1 MGEKNVEAKIVDS
14 DDEDVLVKTS
24 TMIAKKNSTNTGN
37 NNSITTKRINPNDFI
52 QTEIKDLNDVE
63 SSEEEDE
70 EEQNAF
76 TADISTFDSG
86 IDMDKKESESKGPKV
101 LPGWGS
107 WSSELPKVKKP
118 K

>member
-1 MGEKNVEAKIVDS
+1 MKFQIFLSVGANLNNPIYNGS
-14 DDEDVLVKTS
+14 PCS
-24 TMIAKKNSTNTGN
+24 N

-70 EEQNAF
+70 EEQDAF

-86 IDMDKKESESKGPKV
+86 IE
-101 LPGWGS
+101 
-107 WSSELPKVKKP
+107 
-118 K
+118 